1 MAGVR
6 ADLRYGTIPKMVQIN
21 GQRFAEHD
29 AVIDGPIRLGYGAL
43 ADEMMAVARSL
54 IASGVGP
61 GDRVALW
68 APNGASWITA
78 ALGALA
84 AGAWLVPLNTRFTAT
99 EAAYVLD
106 KADIGLLFAADDFL
120 GTDRLA
126 ELRSHAPD
134 LRALGQVVTVP
145 PPGTPGGPAWE
156 AFLARGQV
164 VALETA
170 QARLD
175 AIGPDDTSDIM
186 FTSGTT
192 GSPKGVLLRHGT
204 AMRLY
209 EAMNDG
215 LCLHEGDRYLVV
227 LPFFHCFGY
236 KAGWMLSLMVGGTTV
251 PVPVFDAREIMR
263 LIEEHRITHMPGAP
277 TMFWA
282 ILDHPDRAE
291 FDLSSL
297 RVVLIG
303 AASIPVELVQRL
315 GDELELDWVL
325 SGYGL
330 TENHALCSV
339 TAPDDPPEVAA
350 TTVGRVVPDIELR
363 VVDAAGQDVAPGQ
376 PGELL
381 FRGYSV
387 MSGYYEEP
395 EATASAV
402 VDGWLHT
409 GDVGLLDEAANL
421 HITDRLKDMFIMG
434 GFNVA
439 PAEVEKALMAMDG
452 VSQVAVVGIPDPYFG
467 EVGAA
472 FVIPA
477 PGASITSQEV
487 IDFAGRALAN
497 YKVPRRV
504 EIVDQLPLNAT
515 GKVMKG
521 DLRRSLGGAG

>member
-6 ADLRYGTIPKMVQIN
+6 ADLRYGTIPKMVQVN
-21 GQRFAEHD
+21 GERFAGHD
-29 AVIDGPIRLGYGAL
+29 AVIDGPIRVTYGQL
-43 ADEMMAVARSL
+43 ADEMVAVARSL

-68 APNGASWITA
+68 APNGAPWITA

-84 AGAWLVPLNTRFTAT
+84 AGAWLVPFNTRFKAAET
-99 EAAYVLD
+99 AYVLE
-106 KADIGLLFAADDFL
+106 KADIGLLLAADDFM
-120 GTDRLA
+120 GADRVA
-126 ELRSHAPD
+126 ELRSYAPG
-134 LRALGQVVTVP
+134 LRALRQVVTVP
-145 PPGTPGGPAWE
+145 RPGTRGGPAWE
-156 AFLARGQV
+156 TFLARGHDV
-164 VALETA
+164 TLDTA

-192 GSPKGVLLRHGT
+192 GSPKGVPLRHGT

-209 EAMNDG
+209 EAMNDA

-236 KAGWMLSLMVGGTTV
+236 KAGWMLSLMVGATTV
-251 PVPVFDAREIMR
+251 PVSVFDAREIMR

-282 ILDHPDRAE
+282 ILDHPDRSQ

-303 AASIPVELVQRL
+303 AASIPVELVRRL
-315 GDELELDWVL
+315 GDELALDWVL

-339 TAPDDPPEVAA
+339 TAPDDPPTVAA
-350 TTVGRVVPDIELR
+350 TTVGKVVPDIELR
-363 VVDAAGQDVAPGQ
+363 VVDPAGHDVAPGQ

-381 FRGYSV
+381 FRGYTV
-387 MSGYYEEP
+387 MSGYYEDP
-395 EATASAV
+395 EATAGAV

-421 HITDRLKDMFIMG
+421 HITDRLKDMFIVG

-439 PAEVEKALMAMDG
+439 PAEVEKTLMGMAG
-452 VSQVAVVGIPDPYFG
+452 VSQAAVVGIPDPYFG

-472 FVIPA
+472 FVILA
-477 PGASITSQEV
+477 PGASITPQDV
-487 IDFAGRALAN
+487 LDFARRALAN

-521 DLRRSLGGAG
+521 DLRRRLAGAG